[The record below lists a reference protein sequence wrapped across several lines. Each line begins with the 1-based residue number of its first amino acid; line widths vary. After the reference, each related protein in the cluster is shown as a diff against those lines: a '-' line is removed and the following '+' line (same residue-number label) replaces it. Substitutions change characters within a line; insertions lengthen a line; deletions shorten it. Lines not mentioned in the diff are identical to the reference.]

1 MSSKSSD
8 RFDGV
13 LLGKFNFDYLI
24 ETPFDIST
32 KYYLPSVW
40 INYQINILMF
50 RKGVAQD
57 CEGGVQEMLDV
68 IFGFLARKTDFYT
81 SGLEDGKA
89 EKLINDAFKKHSAA
103 AEEESARK
111 KVCSKPI

>member
-13 LLGKFNFDYLI
+13 LLGTFNFDYLI
-24 ETPFDIST
+24 QTPFDI
-32 KYYLPSVW
+32 KYYLPYVS

-111 KVCSKPI
+111 KVCS